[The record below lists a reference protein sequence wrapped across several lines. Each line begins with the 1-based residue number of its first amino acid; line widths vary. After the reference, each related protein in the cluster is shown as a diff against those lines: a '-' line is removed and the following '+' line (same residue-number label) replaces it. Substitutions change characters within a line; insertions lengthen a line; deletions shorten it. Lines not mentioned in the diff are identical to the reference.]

1 MIPTVERLMSKKIFS
16 IPSGRSVREA
26 AEQMAGHAIGS
37 LLVSRDGGFVGI
49 LTEVDIVRKVVAEG
63 LDPNL
68 IPVAQVMTSPLIT
81 IEADRSVIG
90 ANDLMERKKI
100 RHLAVTQR
108 GEIIGVISV
117 RDFLH
122 PLYLE
127 QEATGF

>member
-16 IPSGRSVREA
+16 IPSERGVREA